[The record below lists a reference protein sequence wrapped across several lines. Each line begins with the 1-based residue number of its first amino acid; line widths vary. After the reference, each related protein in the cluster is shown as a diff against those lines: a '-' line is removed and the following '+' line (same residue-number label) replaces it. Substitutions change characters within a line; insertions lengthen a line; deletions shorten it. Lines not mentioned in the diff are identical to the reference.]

1 MYCRVALT
9 VLCAFTLTSCIG
21 AFKQWGDETSIVWK
35 TPTFDPRSLE
45 KQPVVVLNSLTSMS
59 LEGYRHQ
66 VSQSL
71 FLTLTKEKN
80 PLSVLSPQETLGR
93 LNHAGLGKEVS
104 AMTSDYLT
112 SGILDRDTLR
122 KICQTLECRY
132 VLQPSLAAF
141 RQYMDD
147 RLRFFGLRVFQTRVT
162 ILRLSLQIW
171 DAQTGE
177 IVWESSG
184 EGTMAAEDVRDVMI
198 PFEEIAQKLWI
209 KILSDLWPQAK
220 APPDESGE
228 KL

>member
-1 MYCRVALT
+1 MYWRLTLT
-9 VLCAFTLTSCIG
+9 VIWTLTLTSCIG
-21 AFKQWGDETSIVWK
+21 AFKQWGEETSIVWK
-35 TPTFDPRSLE
+35 APTFDSRSLE
-45 KQPVVVLNSLTSMS
+45 RQPVVVLNALTGMS

-93 LNHAGLGKEVS
+93 LNRAGLGKEVS
-104 AMTSDYLT
+104 AMTSDYFT
-112 SGILDRDTLR
+112 SGILDRDTLW

-171 DAQTGE
+171 DAHTGE

-198 PFEEIAQKLWI
+198 PFEEITQKLWI
-209 KILSDLWPQAK
+209 KILSDLWPQA
-220 APPDESGE
+220 ESPQNEPLE